1 MSDMLRWTIS
11 ELVARY
17 ELEPQLKDVF
27 VEGTVDREI
36 LSNAPKLSQ
45 DGYRFYEIDTVDV
58 PREILERHGLTS
70 GNKQRVTTLAKEL
83 AIQLKNTRLQC
94 LVDRDLDHWFG
105 PLEVIPRLRRT
116 LFCSLELH
124 FLTANAIRD
133 VLVTTGRI
141 KVKNFD
147 SFVDSFCTALRS
159 IYALRLTDRQLS
171 MNIKWVSLKKY
182 LSRDGDTVRFNA
194 DSYKTSLL
202 ASNSL
207 VARKSEFDHAY
218 SSWLADMNCDV
229 RLCSRGHDFQ
239 TLLAWAMGEFNGQR
253 EFATE
258 PAIER
263 LFVFMARSTETLTQE
278 VQ

>member
-1 MSDMLRWTIS
+1 
-11 ELVARY
+11 
-17 ELEPQLKDVF
+17 
-27 VEGTVDREI
+27 
-36 LSNAPKLSQ
+36 
-45 DGYRFYEIDTVDV
+45 
-58 PREILERHGLTS
+58 
-70 GNKQRVTTLAKEL
+70 
-83 AIQLKNTRLQC
+83 
-94 LVDRDLDHWFG
+94 
-105 PLEVIPRLRRT
+105 
-116 LFCSLELH
+116 
-124 FLTANAIRD
+124 
-133 VLVTTGRI
+133 
-141 KVKNFD
+141 
-147 SFVDSFCTALRS
+147 
-159 IYALRLTDRQLS
+159 